1 MSNLEGCAVIRELII
16 QRNPDKGQVDIGE
29 ILEVGSNGVKVD
41 EEGGEIV
48 TLALGAVRYAY
59 TKVGDKVRI
68 YRDGDT
74 SMVMPLSP
82 RTENEEYSGS
92 EYRRINEYIYI
103 ILTIL
108 FAAVGVQR
116 FVRGQVGL
124 GIFMLLVGWWITLG
138 IWPLVDMIISLVKL
152 PRYAGDNYIFNSS
165 GRWVK

>member
-1 MSNLEGCAVIRELII
+1 MA
-16 QRNPDKGQVDIGE
+16 
-29 ILEVGSNGVKVD
+29 
-41 EEGGEIV
+41 
-48 TLALGAVRYAY
+48 
-59 TKVGDKVRI
+59 DKVRI

-152 PRYAGDNYIFNSS
+152 LRYAGDNYIFDSS